1 MQRSRLR
8 VPVFTWLV
16 GILMA
21 MFLAGAAQSAGLSLA
36 AMTQKANAQPAS
48 APPPAPLA
56 QSLDQVINTLQNE
69 GERQALVKQLQAVRT
84 GLDASAAGAAGAASA
99 AGASAPSPGLM
110 APLRRPSRKWTTRRT
125 KIAAQCITG
134 SGGWSSPAKNCTMP

>member
-48 APPPAPLA
+48 APPASAPLA

-99 AGASAPSPGLM
+99 AGASAPSPG
-110 APLRRPSRKWTTRRT
+110 
-125 KIAAQCITG
+125 
-134 SGGWSSPAKNCTMP
+134 